1 MQKRDLPPG
10 SLNYG
15 LVNSSNMSN
24 IVIYGSTVKEYFDVT
39 KQETGIEISEGDKD
53 SVNLLL
59 LESIERKGFKFWD
72 SRPAKQFQLKF
83 EELLEK
89 SVDEVE
95 ITIYDEYIASFT
107 PDEIF
112 DEYDNFEDGDDED
125 FKF

>member
-15 LVNSSNMSN
+15 PVNSSNMST

-39 KQETGIEISEGDKD
+39 KQESGIEISEGDKD
-53 SVNLLL
+53 SVNPLL

-112 DEYDNFEDGDDED
+112 DEYDNFEDEDDEE